1 LTIVAAIFILS
12 QWNVIT
18 KHEEMEVKY
27 LKNLSRNEKAVS
39 PVIATIIIVAIAI
52 VMSIGVAYW
61 MLSLGGA
68 FTRFEKLEFTSGYAT
83 VNNSTGNFDVK
94 MVIKNTGSADA
105 TLDLLF
111 LNGKPSA
118 DYGATVALPSNYKGF
133 ALVPGGETGSMT
145 ITLTKGNTWKSGM
158 SVELTVQT
166 SAGRQYPKTVILP

>member
-1 LTIVAAIFILS
+1 M
-12 QWNVIT
+12 N
-18 KHEEMEVKY
+18 Y
-27 LKNLSRNEKAVS
+27 LKNLSRNDKAVS

-68 FTRFEKLEFTSGYAT
+68 FTRFEKLEFTSGYA
-83 VNNSTGNFDVK
+83 VVGGNGTNFEIKINV
-94 MVIKNTGSADA
+94 KNTGSADA

-118 DYGATVALPSNYKGF
+118 DYGGTVTPPSNYQGF
-133 ALVPGGETGSMT
+133 ALAPGGETGSMT
-145 ITLTKGNTWKSGM
+145 ITLTKGPTWKSGM
-158 SVELTVQT
+158 SVELTIQT